1 MAIVEKPAMKFKS
14 YSITLYTFMPVL
26 WVGLFILI
34 NICIA
39 KGQLPQQS
47 PDGPYQVYESTLGQ
61 TNKPLLL
68 AWAALLLTIIILISQ
83 LYKNR
88 QKLRSALHAQQLEL
102 DQKNTFIETLNSEK
116 EHLLTEKEWLIKE
129 VQHRVKNNLQI
140 ITSLLYS
147 QSVYLEDGAA
157 ILAIKDSL
165 RRMQAMSLIHQKLY
179 QEKNTSTVLMPE
191 YISDLVRYLHESFDA
206 TNRIVF
212 EHDIEP
218 VELDVSQV
226 LPLGLILTESIVNAI
241 KYAFLNGQ
249 QGTVSLSLKKDGPEH
264 MLLKVSDNGI
274 GLPAGL
280 NTTEHHS
287 LGLDLVQGLAKQLK
301 GSFQIENNNGVHIS
315 VRFKHGD
322 GALEHSF

>member
-1 MAIVEKPAMKFKS
+1 MKFKS
-14 YSITLYTFMPVL
+14 HSITLYKIMPVL
-26 WVGLFILI
+26 WVVFFILMSTGI
-34 NICIA
+34 S
-39 KGQLPQQS
+39 KSQSLQQS
-47 PDGPYQVYESTLGQ
+47 LNGAYYVQENALGQ
-61 TNKPLLL
+61 TNKQLVC
-68 AWAALLLTIIILISQ
+68 AGAALLLIIIILIFQ

-88 QKLRSALHAQQLEL
+88 QKHRQVLHAQQMEL
-102 DQKNTFIETLNSEK
+102 DQKDTFIEALHNEK
-116 EHLLTEKEWLIKE
+116 EHLLSEKEWLIKE

-165 RRMQAMSLIHQKLY
+165 RRMQAMSLMHQKLY
-179 QEKNTSTVLMPE
+179 QDKNTTTVAMPE
-191 YISDLVRYLHESFDA
+191 YISDLVRYLHESFDS

-212 EHDIEP
+212 EQNIDP
-218 VELDVSQV
+218 VELDVSLV

-249 QGTVSLSLKKDGPEH
+249 QGTVRLRLNKDGPEH
-264 MLLKVSDNGI
+264 LLLEISDNGI

-280 NTTEHHS
+280 NTAEHHS

-315 VRFKHGD
+315 VRFKYFD
-322 GALEHSF
+322 SATEH